1 MYIIS
6 HISGVLKYGLYLLIV
21 TLLLAAGALAVGKGL
36 LHFMN
41 HIHYGHS
48 HVHVYMN
55 SCTLQSLICTMYVP
69 SCWPNAFGFQSTVYI
84 VGTVLLEAL
93 VVVIVHIIYA
103 IISGFLR
110 RRVTPPPVPA
120 HIHLQPTML
129 GFLVFVGRT
138 VTAAA
143 LVMRDNVRSWFQSP
157 RMARVRRVPPRTT
170 PGEEK

>member
-36 LHFMN
+36 LHLTN
-41 HIHYGHS
+41 HVHCGHS
-48 HVHVYMN
+48 HVHELLYTPVAH
-55 SCTLQSLICTMYVP
+55 MYNVCP
-69 SCWPNAFGFQSTVYI
+69 LMWPNAYGFQSPVYI

-120 HIHLQPTML
+120 HIHLQPTVL

-138 VTAAA
+138 VTAAV

-157 RMARVRRVPPRTT
+157 RIARVRRVPPRTT
-170 PGEEK
+170 QGEEK